1 MGLPALKYDAD
12 AAPARPSHPRRSDPA
27 PARVQGRR
35 PRCDADASARSMF
48 RVFALVLLAIALL
61 GLGRVWMTVRA
72 AESSLHSEELREQI
86 ENARYEGD
94 MLEIRRSALASPSRV
109 LAVASATMDMV
120 PAVKVTYLDVT
131 PSPSVT
137 TASRDVHPRTDE
149 PDAVGELVEHVL
161 GMAAGEAQ
169 VLLVGD
175 VSLASAR

>member
-1 MGLPALKYDAD
+1 
-12 AAPARPSHPRRSDPA
+12 
-27 PARVQGRR
+27 
-35 PRCDADASARSMF
+35 MF
-48 RVFALVLLAIALL
+48 RVFALVLVAIALL

-120 PAVKVTYLDVT
+120 PAVEVTYLDV
-131 PSPSVT
+131 SPSSAVSV
-137 TASRDVHPRTDE
+137 ASRDIAPKTE
-149 PDAVGELVEHVL
+149 GAGAVGELVEHVL

>member
-12 AAPARPSHPRRSDPA
+12 TAPARPSHPRRSNPGSV
-27 PARVQGRR
+27 RVDGKR
-35 PRCDADASARSMF
+35 PRCDADASARGAF
-48 RVFALVLLAIALL
+48 RVFALVLIAVALL

-120 PAVKVTYLDVT
+120 PAAEVTYLDLT
-131 PSPSVT
+131 RSPSAT
-137 TASRDVHPRTDE
+137 TASRDVHSTANG